1 MERLCLGKLSRA
13 FVCSICS
20 IGWSHR
26 TVGNIL
32 KAELFLCFSW
42 KSSKTMPSAI
52 KPMTFLF
59 YHWWN
64 SYRESLQSCT
74 QLNTD
79 TSHNDVRKTI
89 GQLPCWWQIMRSLG
103 NYHELQEKKIP
114 SLANTDECYKVSTP
128 CAITCQH
135 ISEWI
140 FHFRLWWQS
149 WLSKYEFVPH
159 GISVLHI
166 C

>member
-32 KAELFLCFSW
+32 KSELFLCFSW

-52 KPMTFLF
+52 KPMTFFFL
-59 YHWWN
+59 
-64 SYRESLQSCT
+64 SLVK
-74 QLNTD
+74 QLQRILAKLHSTKHRYK
-79 TSHNDVRKTI
+79 S
-89 GQLPCWWQIMRSLG
+89 QWC
-103 NYHELQEKKIP
+103 QEDNWAAALLMTNNEIPGKLSRATGKKIP
-114 SLANTDECYKVSTP
+114 SLANTDECYKVSTL

-140 FHFRLWWQS
+140 FHFRLWWHS
-149 WLSKYEFVPH
+149 WLSKYEFVPL

>member
-52 KPMTFLF
+52 KPMTFFF

-103 NYHELQEKKIP
+103 NYHELQEKKY
-114 SLANTDECYKVSTP
+114 LHWLTLMNVTKYQRRLQLHANTSVNEYFTSDYGDTP
-128 CAITCQH
+128 GWA
-135 ISEWI
+135 SMNL
-140 FHFRLWWQS
+140 FL
-149 WLSKYEFVPH
+149 LV
-159 GISVLHI
+159 
-166 C
+166 